1 MKLIAKK
8 KPVEVEVIQYKGIN
22 SLTEI
27 IVWCGSKAKYRR
39 VKQQLFIETLEGT
52 LEAKLGDYIV
62 KGVKGEFYPVE
73 KSIFEE
79 TYDIVKEK

>member
-1 MKLIAKK
+1 MILKAKK
-8 KPVEVEVIQYKGIN
+8 KPVEVEVIQYKDID

-27 IVWCGSKAKYRR
+27 LLWCRSKAKYRR
-39 VKQQLFIETLEGT
+39 IKQQLFIETLEGT
-52 LEAKLGDYIV
+52 LEAKLGDYII

-79 TYDIVKEK
+79 TYDIVE